1 MSRHVPDLP
10 QFDDTV
16 KPVRATAAPPKLDL
30 PPPFREL
37 SRSDSK
43 GGAAAAD
50 DDFDAYDAIAVA
62 ALDVPSTD
70 DHSDDENDVRENKRE
85 KKKKKKSLKECVLV
99 PFVVAA
105 GANNGFHQI
114 DRCDKR

>member
-16 KPVRATAAPPKLDL
+16 KPVRAGAAPPKLDL

-37 SRSDSK
+37 SRSNSK
-43 GGAAAAD
+43 NGAAAAD

-62 ALDVPSTD
+62 ALDVPATD
-70 DHSDDENDVRENKRE
+70 DHSDEDDVKNFFLKKNL
-85 KKKKKKSLKECVLV
+85 KKKKKKVGS
-99 PFVVAA
+99 
-105 GANNGFHQI
+105 
-114 DRCDKR
+114 